1 MPNSRSTGCSHTPLF
16 TVIAMR
22 LRTALALALI
32 VVGCNGSQNAARTTS
47 SAPAGMSPL
56 DAGGSGHVFTVT
68 LDGSSSA
75 SATTQVLLQRLQP
88 YFNGTA
94 RVLHAIG
101 DPSGSQIQ
109 ASFSA
114 THNGTRVIGLLAVRA
129 QGNSARAVVLFDE
142 ARALSGSIDRLMQV
156 AMNDGGGDGG
166 QRAATVAPVAL
177 TRTSVPDGSGTIDLG
192 PGWIIRHA
200 YQGAMDVQGPLP
212 GSGMSLGAVM
222 PVPFTSADP
231 TEALVMMSQAMGRSS
246 GRDVTVTVID
256 SRPVEWA
263 QGGRAALIRYYA
275 HVDGQRMDYFGL
287 IGITP
292 YEGNQVFLYT
302 SYIQA
307 PQQSFAEI
315 FPTAMRS
322 WATWSISSS
331 VLAQRMQ
338 QTAATMR
345 ETGDLL
351 TSSSATAQRS
361 FEGVNE
367 GWGQYVRG
375 VATLEDPDRNRSEVD
390 QSFADLVV
398 RANPNQFRIVPTS
411 ELIR

>member
-1 MPNSRSTGCSHTPLF
+1 
-16 TVIAMR
+16 MR
-22 LRTALALALI
+22 LRIAFCLAFI
-32 VVGCNGSQNAARTTS
+32 VLGCDASQKSDRTTG
-47 SAPAGMSPL
+47 SAPEGMSPL
-56 DAGGSGHVFTVT
+56 DAGGSGQVFTVT
-68 LDGSSSA
+68 LAGGASA
-75 SATTQVLLQRLQP
+75 SVTTQELLQRLQP
-88 YFNGTA
+88 YFGGTA

-114 THNGTRVIGLLAVRA
+114 MRGGTRVMGLLAIRA
-129 QGNSARAVVLFDE
+129 DNNTARAVVLFDE
-142 ARALSGSIDRLMQV
+142 ARSLSGSIDRLLQV
-156 AMNDGGGDGG
+156 AMNDVGGGGA
-166 QRAATVAPVAL
+166 RTAVVATVAL
-177 TRTSVPDGSGTIDLG
+177 TRTPIPDGSGTIDLG

-200 YQGAMDVQGPLP
+200 YQGAIDVQGPLP

-222 PVPFTSADP
+222 PVPFTSSDP
-231 TEALVMMSQAMGRSS
+231 TEALVMMSQATSRST
-246 GRDVTVTVID
+246 GRDVSVTVID
-256 SRPVEWA
+256 SRPMEWA
-263 QGGRAALIRYYA
+263 QGGRAALIRYFA
-275 HVDGQRMDYFGL
+275 HVDGKRMDYFGL

-292 YEGNQVFLYT
+292 YDGNQVFLYT

-307 PQQSFAEI
+307 PQQSFAEV

-338 QTAATMR
+338 QSASTMR

-351 TSSSATAQRS
+351 ASSNRTAQRS